1 MIVSIGQN
9 IKMSY
14 ENSIWKEVKQMNLSP
29 SNLKTIEHQFDAF
42 CKTVLRNEA
51 RNIYKHNKFIA
62 NMETCFSSITYKEE
76 KSLFVEDEY
85 QIFCEQLNVMNFV
98 VNIKHELLFDAL
110 STLKPKKR
118 DVVLLR
124 YWLNMTDEEIAQKLN
139 LVRRTVN
146 YMRTSSLNE
155 MKKFMEDTVK

>member
-1 MIVSIGQN
+1 
-9 IKMSY
+9 
-14 ENSIWKEVKQMNLSP
+14 MN
-29 SNLKTIEHQFDAF
+29 
-42 CKTVLRNEA
+42 VL
-51 RNIYKHNKFIA
+51 
-62 NMETCFSSITYKEE
+62 
-76 KSLFVEDEY
+76 
-85 QIFCEQLNVMNFV
+85 NFV

-110 STLKPKKR
+110 STLNSKKR

-139 LVRRTVN
+139 IVRRTVN